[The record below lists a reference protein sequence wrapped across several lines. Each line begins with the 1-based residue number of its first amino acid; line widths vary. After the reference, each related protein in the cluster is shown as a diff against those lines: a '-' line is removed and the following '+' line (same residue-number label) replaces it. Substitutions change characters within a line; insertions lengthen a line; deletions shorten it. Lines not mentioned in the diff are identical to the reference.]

1 MDHPSLSDWMR
12 RQRAARDLTQEA
24 LAEEVGCALQTI
36 RAFENGW
43 RRPSRPLADRLA
55 TVLAIPPAER
65 EAFLRAARAPIAR
78 PAAAAPAQGAV
89 PQPPADPAAYLG
101 QLAEEARAE
110 LFGPEQQR
118 RLERLEA
125 ELDTLRAALE
135 WALEEDAPD
144 QAKRVYLALFAA
156 SAIDRFWHG
165 RGRQAEGLRWLERAV
180 ALADRKGLPVDP
192 EMLVAALRSAGW
204 LAKLSGEQARAMAL
218 IHRCVALCRA
228 IGDNL
233 GMSDA
238 LDILGDLAVFEGDA
252 VAASWFYEESLA
264 LRRALG
270 RPDLVALSLNGVGHA
285 AVLRGY
291 YERAAEHFQEGLAIL
306 QALDDPR
313 SSALNLHGLGL
324 ARLRQGNLE
333 EAAPALAGALRR
345 FHALDNTLD
354 VALCLELLGE
364 LLVLRVLRGG
374 AGPATLERA
383 AQLWGAS
390 ERLFEQEH
398 FGLSPPE
405 LARREALLAAAR
417 LRLGPEPFQ
426 ALWQAGRALTQAQAV
441 TMGLAVAAGA
451 TG

>member
-1 MDHPSLSDWMR
+1 MDQPSLSDWMR
-12 RQRAARDLTQEA
+12 RQRALRDLTQEA

-43 RRPSRPLADRLA
+43 RRPSRPLAERLA

-78 PAAAAPAQGAV
+78 PAAAPAQEAA

-101 QLAEEARAE
+101 QLAAEARVE

-118 RLERLEA
+118 WLERLEA
-125 ELDTLRAALE
+125 ELDTIRAALE
-135 WALEEDAPD
+135 WALEEQAPD
-144 QAKRVYLALFAA
+144 QAERVYLALFAA

-165 RGRQAEGLRWLERAV
+165 RGRQAEGQRWLERAV
-180 ALADRKGLPVDP
+180 ALADRKGLAVDP

-204 LAKLSGEQARAMAL
+204 LAKLSGDQAQAMAL
-218 IHRCVALCRA
+218 VHRCVALCRA

-238 LDILGDLAVFEGDA
+238 LDILGDLALFEGDA

-291 YERAAEHFQEGLAIL
+291 YERAAEQFQEGLAIL

-313 SSALNLHGLGL
+313 SSALNFHGLGL
-324 ARLRQGNLE
+324 ARLRQGNLD
-333 EAAPALAGALRR
+333 EAAPALAEALRR

-354 VALCLELLGE
+354 VAICLELLGE
-364 LLVLRVLRGG
+364 LLVLRVLRGS
-374 AGPATLERA
+374 ADATALERA
-383 AQLWGAS
+383 AQLWGAC
-390 ERLFEQEH
+390 ERLFEQENSS
-398 FGLSPPE
+398 LSPPE
-405 LARREALLAAAR
+405 LARREPLIAAAR

-426 ALWQAGRALTQAQAV
+426 ALLAAGRALGKEQAV
-441 TMGLAVAAGA
+441 ALGLAA
-451 TG
+451 TGPTG